1 MRTNIIIVFL
11 AILALASCKKAGSQ
25 SGAVREDN
33 AAKQMLQGVWVN
45 DDEESVAFMA
55 KGDTIFYPD
64 STSQPVYFQIIHDTL
79 VLHGAND
86 MKYPIVK
93 QAPHLFEFRNQTG
106 DIVKLV
112 KSENKSDLLLFTHK
126 RPVALNQNKLI
137 KRDSV
142 VMFGNDSYHCY
153 VQVNPT
159 SFKVIK
165 ATYNDDGVEVDNVYH
180 DNIIN
185 VNVYKGNTR
194 LFSRDFHKRD
204 FSRYVPSD
212 FLESS
217 VLSDIIIE
225 HASADG
231 VHFYAV
237 LAMPD
242 SQMSYNINLTISYAG
257 KLEMKVRDN

>member
-1 MRTNIIIVFL
+1 M
-11 AILALASCKKAGSQ
+11 
-25 SGAVREDN
+25 
-33 AAKQMLQGVWVN
+33 
-45 DDEESVAFMA
+45 
-55 KGDTIFYPD
+55 
-64 STSQPVYFQIIHDTL
+64 
-79 VLHGAND
+79 
-86 MKYPIVK
+86 
-93 QAPHLFEFRNQTG
+93 
-106 DIVKLV
+106 
-112 KSENKSDLLLFTHK
+112 
-126 RPVALNQNKLI
+126 
-137 KRDSV
+137 
-142 VMFGNDSYHCY
+142 
-153 VQVNPT
+153 
-159 SFKVIK
+159 
-165 ATYNDDGVEVDNVYH
+165 EVDNVYH

-237 LAMPD
+237 LAIPD